1 MAAHGVQAMVN
12 LFRSLSSFIGARAD
26 DVPVQNEPVATLHA
40 DPALS
45 PAPPTAVPSSSSDT
59 HTAPLS
65 AAPALP
71 LVAYGAPRE
80 ELVPPRSRRPRS
92 VGLLRGAA
100 TGVVTSRVVPALPG
114 APAHPLS
121 HPAGPLLTQTERV
134 RLQVMQAQIQLS
146 ALRLYEGPIDG
157 HMSLA
162 TATAVR
168 HFQTLKGLRPTGML
182 ATGTLVALGVPASG

>member
-1 MAAHGVQAMVN
+1 MAVHGVQAMVN

-26 DVPVQNEPVATLHA
+26 DVPAQNEPSATLQA
-40 DPALS
+40 VPAAP
-45 PAPPTAVPSSSSDT
+45 PAPPSATPPSSGDAR
-59 HTAPLS
+59 TAPLS

-71 LVAYGAPRE
+71 LVAYVAPRE

-92 VGLLRGAA
+92 VGLLRGVAIS
-100 TGVVTSRVVPALPG
+100 TVTSRVVPTLPST
-114 APAHPLS
+114 PAQPLS

-146 ALRLYEGPIDG
+146 LLRLYKGPIDG
-157 HMSLA
+157 HMSA
-162 TATAVR
+162 DTATAVR
-168 HFQTLKGLRPTGML
+168 HFQTLKGLRPTGTL